1 MINSTLLLIEDDPI
15 LQDLYADRFRQSG
28 MEVLQ
33 AADGQSA
40 IEMIDA
46 HPEISIILL
55 DLMLPK
61 VSGYDVLVHIRQ
73 QRGHTLPVIV
83 VSALADIN
91 DQAKSFQLGATDYLT
106 KGELLPSEVVS
117 KINKYAKDAQK
128 KES

>member
-15 LQDLYADRFRQSG
+15 LQDLYADRFRQAG

-117 KINKYAKDAQK
+117 KINKYAKDSQK